1 MRMRN
6 HELMFKEDEASD
18 GFTEYRQHNLHAYE
32 VHVVE
37 QKNGGTEYPSVGPEA
52 YAEVIA

>member
-1 MRMRN
+1 
-6 HELMFKEDEASD
+6 MFKEDEASD

-52 YAEVIA
+52 CAEVIA